1 MATQRSKTNGRRNRN
16 AGKAWELEIIKI
28 LKEFEL
34 YPHACSTRSESRTLD
49 GCGIDVMN
57 RNEGVNGLM
66 QDSIQAKTEARTVP
80 YPKLLD
86 RIRQAGRSHPVV
98 FHKQTSR
105 SGTKFMERDR
115 FAISYMDTYLQGMI
129 ARKILMEL
137 VKHTTVL
144 DQLPAELRPRICSFL
159 NK

>member
-1 MATQRSKTNGRRNRN
+1 MATKPRTNGRRNRN
-16 AGKAWELEIIKI
+16 AGKAWELEIIKL
-28 LKEFEL
+28 LKEFDL

-66 QDSIQAKTEARTVP
+66 VDSIQAKTEARTVP

-105 SGTKFMERDR
+105 AGSKFMERDR
-115 FAISYMDTYLQGMI
+115 FAICYMETYIEGMK
-129 ARKILMEL
+129 ARKILTDL
-137 VKHTTVL
+137 LSHPSVL
-144 DQLPAELRPRICSFL
+144 EKVPVDLRQRISTLL